1 MALPDT
7 SKDSVLASRQWYERI
22 FEMYV
27 ADCFKGRTAA
37 RVSELADLMGT
48 TRPAVSRLVL
58 QLFGRSLREILRERQ
73 LEYAVY
79 LLTTTPLSV
88 VEVGHAA
95 AFGDATTFFRV
106 FRKHFGMTPHEYRA
120 NGTKRQ

>member
-7 SKDSVLASRQWYERI
+7 SETSVLASRQWYERI

-27 ADCFKGRTAA
+27 ADCCKGRTVA

-58 QLFGRSLREILRERQ
+58 QLFGRPLRDILRERQ
-73 LEYAVY
+73 LAYAAH
-79 LLTTTPLSV
+79 LLTTTPLPV
-88 VEVGHAA
+88 VEVGKAA
-95 AFGDATTFFRV
+95 AFGHATTFFRV
-106 FRKHFGMTPHEYRA
+106 FRKHFGMTPEEYRV
-120 NGTKRQ
+120 NGTNR